1 MGIFRRKKR
10 QRTDDPSLVGFG
22 AETPTPPPPAAPTG
36 PAPSPGDEFERL
48 VDREWARLA
57 AVGTWWTGGER
68 LAIAADARLAHAG
81 DPPSGILPRPVEEAT
96 RRVAVEAATIR
107 GTDVARWEMEGL
119 NSFAYVEIVGIVAR
133 LAAIEATAF
142 GLGHKERL
150 LPEPL
155 AGEPSCR
162 RADGAAITTGWAP
175 TVGPAAARSSLSAV
189 PAEAEAMLDL
199 QDVLYLPP
207 ADIDDWQAVRDGLTR
222 SQIELAAARAAALDR
237 CVHLLLGH
245 AARLGACIDSL
256 GRSWTPGPVVSG
268 VGPTG
273 VAHGAEIIA
282 FVDSVVLRDEYEI
295 DNARATLDD
304 RIGPT
309 ATDRV
314 AMVAGHLSM
323 MNRAVDAIGAPV
335 ERGADQ
341 PAQALGITIP
351 PHLASRE
358 VRPPRPAPAG
368 SGRSPRRSRS

>member
-1 MGIFRRKKR
+1 MRIFRRKKR
-10 QRTDDPSLVGFG
+10 HHTDDPSLPGLRVD
-22 AETPTPPPPAAPTG
+22 TPTPQPPAVAAEPG
-36 PAPSPGDEFERL
+36 PSPIDDFETL
-48 VDREWARLA
+48 VDREWTRLA
-57 AVGTWWTGGER
+57 TAGTWWTGGER
-68 LAIAADARLAHAG
+68 LAIAADARRAHQG
-81 DPPSGILPRPVEEAT
+81 EPPSGILPPPVEEAT

-107 GTDVARWEMEGL
+107 GTDVARWEIEGL
-119 NSFAYVEIVGIVAR
+119 SSFAYVEIVGIVAR
-133 LAAIEATAF
+133 LAAIDATAF

-162 RADGAAITTGWAP
+162 PADGAAITTGWAP
-175 TVGPAAARSSLSAV
+175 TVGPAGAGSALSAV

-199 QDVLYLPP
+199 QHVLYLPP
-207 ADIDDWQAVRDGLTR
+207 ADIDEWQAVRDGLTR
-222 SQIELAAARAAALDR
+222 PQIELAAARAAALDR

-256 GRSWTPGPVVSG
+256 GRSWTPAPVVSG

-282 FVDSVVLRDEYEI
+282 FVDSVVLRDDYEI
-295 DNARATLDD
+295 DIARATLDD

-323 MNRAVDAIGAPV
+323 MNRALDAIGAPV
-335 ERGADQ
+335 EEGADI
-341 PAQALGITIP
+341 PAAALGIAIP
-351 PHLASRE
+351 AHLAS
-358 VRPPRPAPAG
+358 
-368 SGRSPRRSRS
+368 S